1 MVKKLF
7 SQHNLLYWNIRLKKC
22 PICGQS
28 CKELK
33 RESRNSSSEDVLET
47 RDVEEDIAVENIPE
61 QVHEMTIEVPEAMIT
76 PTAVFPKIT
85 YM

>member
-1 MVKKLF
+1 M
-7 SQHNLLYWNIRLKKC
+7 
-22 PICGQS
+22 
-28 CKELK
+28 
-33 RESRNSSSEDVLET
+33 
-47 RDVEEDIAVENIPE
+47 EEDIAVENIPE